1 MIMNSTERND
11 LIISW
16 LTLSFA
22 FSLIISDSLLD
33 LISLA
38 EAIPIALVG
47 VGTGFIFHEMAHRQ
61 MARMFGYHA
70 EFRAWNQ
77 GLIFA
82 VVFAIISGGRFTFAA
97 PGATYI
103 FADHIPVKQNG
114 KISIAGPVTNVI
126 LGFILFFMSA
136 LVTNEVIF
144 KILFNAGI
152 INFWLA
158 FFNLLPIGP
167 LDGTKVMQWN
177 IGAWIVLILIS
188 AIMIFFPSIFFV
200 LLGL

>member
-1 MIMNSTERND
+1 MNSTERND
-11 LIISW
+11 LIVSW

-22 FSLIISDSLLD
+22 FSLIISDSMLD

-61 MARMFGYHA
+61 MARKFGYHA

-77 GLIFA
+77 GLVFA

-103 FADHIPVKQNG
+103 FASNIPLEKNG
-114 KISIAGPVTNVI
+114 KISIAGPLTNVI
-126 LGFILFFMSA
+126 IGFALFFMA
-136 LVTNEVIF
+136 AIVANEFAF

-158 FFNLLPIGP
+158 LFNLLPIGP

-177 IGAWIVLILIS
+177 IGAWITVMVIS
-188 AIMIFFPSIFFV
+188 AAMIFFPSIFFV
-200 LLGL
+200 LLGV